1 VALIALMAI
10 GCAFLGLG
18 LPLGWIWLASQLE
31 NGPNPSLGPYVLVFI
46 GLPISMAILGK
57 GLAQLD
63 RLYAR
68 VTGFDPN
75 NRPMH
80 MPWMKS
86 MRGERNSG
94 HSHTVLDIVMIISVG
109 VVWLAFGIW
118 MLTFPHT
125 SALA

>member
-1 VALIALMAI
+1 MAV
-10 GCAFLGLG
+10 GCALLGWG
-18 LPLGWIWLASQLE
+18 LPIGWIWLASQLE
-31 NGPNPSLGPYVLVFI
+31 NGPNPSLGPYALVFI
-46 GLPISMAILGK
+46 GLPISMAVVGK

-75 NRPMH
+75 NKPIH

-94 HSHTVLDIVMIISVG
+94 HKHTVLDVVMIISVCI
-109 VVWLAFGIW
+109 VWVAFAVWL
-118 MLTFPHT
+118 LTFPQT
-125 SALA
+125 TPLA